1 MTRLI
6 EKHVVWQYSQPARKN
21 IPSGISATTSQ
32 QICLCD
38 KCTLY
43 SDQKRGEFSASI
55 INNFQDTLNSQINTP
70 AVTRSKLAVAYQ
82 NNVLSFTFMSLTVE
96 PSLTLENT
104 FVPCLSY
111 WRFHPSTLS
120 ASRRKCSKSSALA
133 ARTSPTCIERPWKE
147 WNVPSVF
154 VVNGSSVAFFVP
166 QKLPSE
172 RERNTFERWI
182 NFKDGCKWVPWPV
195 VDF

>member
-1 MTRLI
+1 MRKRWNTLRTRLLKRAKVKPLIILKTAYLSSFNNNHFKNIKLVFKKVGMTRLI

-70 AVTRSKLAVAYQ
+70 AVTPSKLAVAYQ

-96 PSLTLENT
+96 PSFTLENT

-133 ARTSPTCIERPWKE
+133 ARTSPTCIERP
-147 WNVPSVF
+147 
-154 VVNGSSVAFFVP
+154 
-166 QKLPSE
+166 
-172 RERNTFERWI
+172 
-182 NFKDGCKWVPWPV
+182 
-195 VDF
+195 